1 MKICL
6 VDSMKSNACNNR
18 NTAKK
23 HLKIKVQNHEI
34 KDFPL
39 EDLSFSNNWIKLL
52 DTQNDTHRSN
62 NRYTLRY

>member
-1 MKICL
+1 MKT
-6 VDSMKSNACNNR
+6 KACNTC

-39 EDLSFSNNWIKLL
+39 EDLSFSSSWVKLL
-52 DTQNDTHRSN
+52 ETQNDTHRNN

>member
-1 MKICL
+1 
-6 VDSMKSNACNNR
+6 MKSNVHAHNN
-18 NTAKK
+18 TVKK

-39 EDLSFSNNWIKLL
+39 EDLSFSSNWVKLL
-52 DTQNDTHRSN
+52 ETQNDTHRNN

>member
-1 MKICL
+1 MKTN
-6 VDSMKSNACNNR
+6 STS
-18 NTAKK
+18 KK

-39 EDLSFSNNWIKLL
+39 EDLNFSSTWVKLL
-52 DTQNDTHRSN
+52 DKQNDTHRNN